1 MVWNEHDNCLGV
13 LSEYLTQTSITEE
26 ERGKEDK
33 DKVTVSLSVWE
44 AFEENQDEAWT
55 ALPPKRRREILDE
68 ARIELITTP
77 GGSAKKAEDRQEKE
91 AMISQKG
98 SLAYL

>member
-1 MVWNEHDNCLGV
+1 MGV

-44 AFEENQDEAWT
+44 AFEDNQDEAWT
-55 ALPPKRRREILDE
+55 ALPLKRRREILDE
-68 ARIELITTP
+68 ARTELITTP